1 MSRNSILIGILFFLT
16 SCTAIYNPA
25 TQKKEYYFIDEGLE
39 LMIGKNMAQG
49 IQKQNKL
56 VKDKIMQERLDK
68 IGQKIASVSDR
79 NQLKY
84 TFYIIESDEINA
96 FALPAG
102 YIFVNKG
109 LIEKA
114 NEDEL
119 AFVLGHEIGHV
130 SARHSVK
137 RLQSTLG
144 INLLISVALRNPNYA
159 NIQQAVGVV
168 YEIVA
173 LGYSR
178 KDEYLADYLG
188 VKYSIRVGYDPKAA
202 FSLFE
207 KMAKEQGKDQQ
218 LVFLMS
224 HPPLEKRIEKIQE
237 ALNKEKSKSN

>member
-1 MSRNSILIGILFFLT
+1 M

-25 TQKKEYYFIDEGLE
+25 TQKKEYYFIDEE
-39 LMIGKNMAQG
+39 MEFMIGKNMAESV
-49 IQKQNKL
+49 QKQNKL
-56 VKDKIMQERLDK
+56 IKDKAIQERLNQ
-68 IGQKIASVSDR
+68 IGQKIAFVSDR

-84 TFYIIESDEINA
+84 TFYIVDSDEINA

-102 YIFVNKG
+102 YIFVNRG
-109 LIEKA
+109 LIEKTSP
-114 NEDEL
+114 DEL

-144 INLLISVALRNPNYA
+144 INLLLSIALRNPNYA
-159 NIQQAVGVV
+159 DIQQAVSVV
-168 YEIVA
+168 YEIVS

-178 KDEYLADYLG
+178 QDEYLADYLG
-188 VKYSIRVGYDPKAA
+188 VKYSSKAGYDPKAA

-207 KMAKEQGKDQQ
+207 KMAKDKKENQR

-224 HPPLEKRIEKIQE
+224 HPPLEKRIEKIKE
-237 ALNKEKSKSN
+237 TLNKEKSQFNPS